1 VEVLAF
7 AGLTVLIILVPGPS
21 VLFTIGRALTVGRRE
36 ALLTVV
42 GNAAGC
48 YLQVIAV
55 AVGVGVIVE
64 RSVVVFTVIK
74 LVGAA
79 YLGYLGVQAIRHR
92 GRITEALAAG
102 VPTMAA
108 GRAVRDGLVVGFLNP
123 KTIVFFVVALPQ
135 FTDPAAGNAPLD
147 SFRASTTPSVKRN
160 ANHSSSWI
168 PACWCR
174 SGTKHSSRE
183 SFPWGR
189 GTPVLTSRKKTCAC
203 LCPLASNWR
212 WSSTTQ
218 TWWNALWTRRR
229 CCMRWRWRRP
239 CRSISSRWTRRNR
252 R

>member
-7 AGLTVLIILVPGPS
+7 AGLTVLLILVPGPS

-42 GNAAGC
+42 GNAMGC

-79 YLGYLGVQAIRHR
+79 YLVYLGVQAIRHR
-92 GRITEALAAG
+92 RRITDALAAG

-135 FTDPAAGNAPLD
+135 FTDPAAGNAPLQMLLLGTLFPLFALVLD
-147 SFRASTTPSVKRN
+147 SVWALAAATARGWLANSPRRLELIGGSGGLAMIGLGASLAVT
-160 ANHSSSWI
+160 
-168 PACWCR
+168 
-174 SGTKHSSRE
+174 
-183 SFPWGR
+183 GR
-189 GTPVLTSRKKTCAC
+189 RD
-203 LCPLASNWR
+203 
-212 WSSTTQ
+212 
-218 TWWNALWTRRR
+218 
-229 CCMRWRWRRP
+229 
-239 CRSISSRWTRRNR
+239 
-252 R
+252 

>member
-1 VEVLAF
+1 ML
-7 AGLTVLIILVPGPS
+7 LILVPGPS

-42 GNAAGC
+42 GNAMGC

-79 YLGYLGVQAIRHR
+79 YLVYLGVQAIRHR
-92 GRITEALAAG
+92 RRITDALAAG

-135 FTDPAAGNAPLD
+135 FTDPAAGNAPLQMLLLGTLFPLFALVLD
-147 SFRASTTPSVKRN
+147 SVWALAAATARGWLANSPRRLELIGGSGGLAMIGLGASLAVT
-160 ANHSSSWI
+160 
-168 PACWCR
+168 
-174 SGTKHSSRE
+174 
-183 SFPWGR
+183 GR
-189 GTPVLTSRKKTCAC
+189 RD
-203 LCPLASNWR
+203 
-212 WSSTTQ
+212 
-218 TWWNALWTRRR
+218 
-229 CCMRWRWRRP
+229 
-239 CRSISSRWTRRNR
+239 
-252 R
+252 